1 MCSPAVTDV
10 GSQGRGTGAAC
21 RENHQKTP
29 ETGTWVRDVPGR
41 AWLLWQVGSQ
51 WVTLQKLSGEL
62 FCKKKARTPKHTHQ
76 GISQLQ
82 VKANSEG
89 ALGFSLHPEHH
100 DLTSD
105 YFLNTL
111 L

>member
-1 MCSPAVTDV
+1 MAGGLPV
-10 GSQGRGTGAAC
+10 GYP
-21 RENHQKTP
+21 P
-29 ETGTWVRDVPGR
+29 EATWR
-41 AWLLWQVGSQ
+41 AF
-51 WVTLQKLSGEL
+51 LQEES
-62 FCKKKARTPKHTHQ
+62 RTPPHTHQ